1 MARRR
6 TPAAFR
12 NLGVPPHWQIYLLVS
27 DGDAAA
33 TIDKNLGA
41 KLHMPPMN
49 IQEIGRMAVMAYP
62 QGAAFAVF
70 ATVRRRSPFSPIPVG
85 FRKMPVGY
93 TQLTGRPSYGEGFRP
108 CQMVLPWWSM

>member
-1 MARRR
+1 MARLR

-27 DGDAAA
+27 DGDAAG

-41 KLHMPPMN
+41 KLHRPPMN

-70 ATVRRRSPFSPIPVG
+70 ATVRR
-85 FRKMPVGY
+85 
-93 TQLTGRPSYGEGFRP
+93 
-108 CQMVLPWWSM
+108 